1 MRGVE
6 AEAEAAGGGA
16 GLPAPYGPRGGELP
30 PASYPSARDVEGQGA
45 AVRAWAA
52 MRQVWGPLGVAALG
66 LTSSVLALWLSVAKV
81 HGP

>member
-1 MRGVE
+1 
-6 AEAEAAGGGA
+6 
-16 GLPAPYGPRGGELP
+16 
-30 PASYPSARDVEGQGA
+30 
-45 AVRAWAA
+45 